1 MRAKPPLDE
10 EDPPQ
15 AVAALELLDKKSQ
28 LLYETAVEGAGIGT
42 WDRDLSNDVVCMS
55 QRLAKMLG
63 FSPEVSCLCAADWK
77 ATVLSEDLHLL
88 DQALQEASLS
98 AESVEIHF
106 RMLHQ
111 NGHQIWVSSRFR
123 VIKDANG
130 NPLHATGAI
139 IDITAEKEAQ
149 AALRESEERYRQLAE
164 LSPDGIIVSVGDAVV
179 YANQSASRILGF
191 TSPLNILRQTV
202 PNLLDA
208 SSYNA
213 IAHWHE
219 KILFNAEPLSPISL
233 SLKRTDGSFILVQAT
248 GGELTWQGQ
257 QAIQVLMRDVTELK
271 QAQDKLFI
279 MSKRLQLAIEG
290 AGEGI
295 WDWDIPSNSYTF
307 SGGLKKILGYGP
319 VGIEHEPVDWQTLI
333 HVDDLP
339 KVYDAVRSC
348 LNGDMPTYQCEYR
361 IRAKDTTWK
370 WVLSRGVIVDRDKND
385 KPIAMTGTMTDI
397 TDRKDSE
404 DQAWRHANLDALT
417 GVPNR
422 RFFRDRLNHEL
433 DRFHRTNQK
442 TAILFID
449 LDRFKEVN
457 DVFGHDAGDLLLK
470 DAVTR
475 IQTCVRETDTIARLG
490 GDEFIVMMNELDS
503 LHPIEFTCQ
512 RILNAL
518 AESFQVRN
526 EIVYVSASIGIALFP
541 FDASE
546 PDDLVRKADQ
556 AMYAAKKNGK
566 NQFCYFTQS
575 MDQQAH
581 FRLRISNELRKA
593 LKTGQL
599 QVHFQPVINLL
610 QGDIVKAEAL
620 LRWQH
625 PELGAVEPSVFI
637 PIAEEAG
644 LIGKIGDWVFQ
655 QAAAC
660 SKRWSEQIGMPFQI
674 SVNKSPLQFMSHST
688 EADWCRHISDLG
700 LSGHYISVEITE
712 GLLLHPSGNVFEQ
725 LIKYRNA
732 GVQVAIDDFGTG
744 YSSMAYLQK
753 FHIDYLKIDQ
763 SFVRD
768 IATNSAH
775 RTIAETII
783 VMAHKLGLK
792 VIAEG
797 IESQEQLDILY
808 AAKSDYGQGYYFS
821 HPLPE
826 VEFEKLLL
834 KSRCSPM

>member
-1 MRAKPPLDE
+1 MHAKR
-10 EDPPQ
+10 PQ
-15 AVAALELLDKKSQ
+15 RKQNSIPEIAAPDLLNKKNQ
-28 LLYETAVEGAGIGT
+28 LLYETAIEGAGIGT
-42 WDRDLSNDVVCMS
+42 WDLNLSDDVVS
-55 QRLAKMLG
+55 ISPRLAQMLG
-63 FSPEVSCLCAADWK
+63 FSSEVSRLSVAEWK
-77 ATVLSEDLHLL
+77 ATVLSEDLDLL
-88 DQALQEASLS
+88 DRALQDASLS
-98 AESVEIHF
+98 GESVEVHF
-106 RMLHQ
+106 RMHHQ
-111 NGHQIWVSSRFR
+111 HGHQIWVSSRGK
-123 VIKDANG
+123 VIKGSNG
-130 NPLHATGAI
+130 NPIHATGAM
-139 IDITAEKEAQ
+139 IDITAEKEAE
-149 AALRESEERYRQLAE
+149 AALRESEERYRRLAE
-164 LSPDGIIVSVGDAVV
+164 LSPDGILVSVDDVVV
-179 YANQSASRILGF
+179 YANQAASQILGYA
-191 TSPLNILRQTV
+191 SPVDILKSTV
-202 PNLLDA
+202 RDLLDA
-208 SSYNA
+208 YSYDA
-213 IAHWHE
+213 VTHWHE
-219 KILFNAEPLSPISL
+219 KILLNSKPVSPISL
-233 SLKRTDGSFILVQAT
+233 SVKRTDGSFVPVQAT
-248 GGELTWQGQ
+248 GGAVTWQGKNAVQ
-257 QAIQVLMRDVTELK
+257 ILLRDFTELK
-271 QAQDKLFI
+271 QAQDKLFV
-279 MSKRLQLAIEG
+279 MGERLQLAIEG

-319 VGIEHEPVDWQTLI
+319 VGAVHEPVDWQTLI

-339 KVYDAVRSC
+339 HVYNAVRSC
-348 LNGDMPTYQCEYR
+348 LNGDTPTYRCEYR
-361 IRAKDTTWK
+361 IRAKDATWK
-370 WVLSRGVIVDRDKND
+370 WVLSRGVIVERDENK

-397 TDRKDSE
+397 TARKDSE

-417 GVPNR
+417 GIPNR
-422 RFFRDRLNHEL
+422 RYFRDRLNHEL
-433 DRFHRTNQK
+433 DRFQRTNQT

-457 DVFGHDAGDLLLK
+457 DVFGHDAGDFLLK
-470 DAVTR
+470 DAVNR

-490 GDEFIVMMNELDS
+490 GDEFIVMMNELTS

-512 RILNAL
+512 RILNTL
-518 AESFQVRN
+518 AEPFQVRN
-526 EIVYVSASIGIALFP
+526 ETVYVSASIGIALFP
-541 FDASE
+541 LDASE

-593 LKTGQL
+593 LKAGQL
-599 QVHFQPVINLL
+599 QVNFQPVINLL
-610 QGDIVKAEAL
+610 HGDIVKAEAL

-625 PELGAVEPSVFI
+625 PELGPVEPSVFI

-688 EADWCRHISDLG
+688 EADWYRHINDLG
-700 LSGHYISVEITE
+700 LSGHHISVEITE
-712 GLLLHPSGNVFEQ
+712 GVLLHASGNVFEQ

-753 FHIDYLKIDQ
+753 FNIDYLKIDQ

-768 IATNSAH
+768 IATNPAH

-797 IESQEQLDILY
+797 IETQEQLDILY

-821 HPLPE
+821 HALPE
-826 VEFEKLLL
+826 EEFEKLLL
-834 KSRCSPM
+834 KSRFSRM

>member
-1 MRAKPPLDE
+1 MRAKRPQG
-10 EDPPQ
+10 EDD
-15 AVAALELLDKKSQ
+15 AAPKITAPELLDKKSQ
-28 LLYETAVEGAGIGT
+28 LLYVTAIESAGIGT
-42 WDRDLSNDVVCMS
+42 WDLDLSNDVVCMS
-55 QRLAKMLG
+55 PCLAQMLG
-63 FSPEVSCLCAADWK
+63 FSPEVSRLSAEKWK

-98 AESVEIHF
+98 GGSVEVHF
-106 RMLHQ
+106 RMHHQ
-111 NGHQIWVSSRFR
+111 SGHQIWVSSRGK
-123 VIKDANG
+123 VIRDANG
-130 NPLHATGAI
+130 NPLHATGAM

-164 LSPDGIIVSVGDAVV
+164 LSPDGIIVSVEDAVV
-179 YANQSASRILGF
+179 YANQAASRILGF
-191 TSPLNILRQTV
+191 TSPLNILRKTV
-202 PNLLDA
+202 PDLLDA
-208 SSYNA
+208 CSYNA
-213 IAHWHE
+213 VTQWHE
-219 KILFNAEPLSPISL
+219 KILLNAGPLSPIIL
-233 SLKRTDGSFILVQAT
+233 SLKRTDGSFIPVQAT
-248 GGELTWQGQ
+248 GGAVTWLGKP
-257 QAIQVLMRDVTELK
+257 AIQVLMRDFTELK
-271 QAQDKLFI
+271 QTQDKLFI
-279 MSKRLQLAIEG
+279 MSERLQLAIEG

-319 VGIEHEPVDWQTLI
+319 VGAVHEPVDWPKLI
-333 HVDDLP
+333 HTDDLP
-339 KVYDAVRSC
+339 NVYDAVRSC
-348 LNGDMPTYQCEYR
+348 LNGDTPTYRCEYR
-361 IRAKDTTWK
+361 IRAKDGSWK
-370 WVLSRGVIVDRDKND
+370 WVLSRGVIVDRDENA
-385 KPIAMTGTMTDI
+385 KPVAMTGTMTDI
-397 TDRKDSE
+397 TARKDSE
-404 DQAWRHANLDALT
+404 DEAWRHANLDALT

-433 DRFHRTNQK
+433 NRFERTNQK
-442 TAILFID
+442 TALLFID

-470 DAVTR
+470 DAVQR
-475 IQTCVRETDTIARLG
+475 IRSCVRETDTIARLG
-490 GDEFIVMMNELDS
+490 GDEFIVMMNELAS

-518 AESFQVRN
+518 AEPFQVRN

-541 FDASE
+541 LDASE
-546 PDDLVRKADQ
+546 PDDLIRKADQ

-581 FRLRISNELRKA
+581 FRLRISSELRKA
-593 LKTGQL
+593 LQAGQL

-610 QGDIVKAEAL
+610 HGDIVKAEAL

-625 PELGAVEPSVFI
+625 PELGTVEPSIFI

-674 SVNKSPLQFMSHST
+674 SVNKSPLHFMSHST
-688 EADWCRHISDLG
+688 EADWYRHISDLG
-700 LSGHYISVEITE
+700 LSGHHISVEITE
-712 GLLLHPSGNVFEQ
+712 GLLLHASGNVFEQ

-797 IESQEQLDILY
+797 IETQEQLDILY

-834 KSRCSPM
+834 KSRFSSI